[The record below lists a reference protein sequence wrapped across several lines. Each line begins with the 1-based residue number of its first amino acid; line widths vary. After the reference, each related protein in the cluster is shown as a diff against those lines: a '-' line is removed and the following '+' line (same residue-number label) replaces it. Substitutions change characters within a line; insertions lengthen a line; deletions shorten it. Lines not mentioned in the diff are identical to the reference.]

1 MVSLHGRCAICRLP
15 LRAPV
20 GICSSCRR
28 ALPRPPPCCP
38 RCGLPSTDPSQLCGR
53 CLQRPPPW
61 QRLIFI
67 GDYQP
72 PLATLIQ
79 RFKYRGE
86 WPLASPLARL
96 MLLRY
101 LQVRRGLLT
110 TRPDLLLPVPLHW
123 LRHWQR
129 GYNQSA
135 ELARPLAHWLQTDY
149 HPYWLRRVRS
159 TPAQQG
165 LSAAERRGNLRG
177 AFVCHPALAGRR
189 VLLVDDVITTG
200 STLSEIS
207 LQLIAQG
214 VMSVEVICLCRTL

>member
-20 GICSSCRR
+20 GICTPCRR
-28 ALPRPPPCCP
+28 ALPLPPPCCP
-38 RCGLPSTDPSQLCGR
+38 RCGLPSADATRPCGR

-61 QRLIFI
+61 QRLIFT

-86 WPLASPLARL
+86 WPLAFPLARL
-96 MLLRY
+96 MLLSY
-101 LQVRRGLLT
+101 LQARRHIPSM
-110 TRPDLLLPVPLHW
+110 RPDLLLAVPLHRR
-123 LRHWQR
+123 RHWRR

-135 ELARPLAHWLQTDY
+135 ELARPLAHWLQADY
-149 HPYWLRRVRS
+149 RPHWLRRVRA
-159 TPAQQG
+159 TPPQQG
-165 LSAAERRGNLRG
+165 LSAAERRRNLRG
-177 AFVCHPALAGRR
+177 AFTCHPALTGRR
-189 VLLVDDVITTG
+189 VLLVDDVVTTG

-207 LQLIAQG
+207 QRLIAQG

>member
-15 LRAPV
+15 LRTPV
-20 GICSSCRR
+20 GICTPCRR
-28 ALPRPPPCCP
+28 ALPPPPPCCP
-38 RCGLPSTDPSQLCGR
+38 RCGLPSADATRPCGR

-61 QRLIFI
+61 QRLIFT

-86 WPLASPLARL
+86 WPLAFPLARL
-96 MLLRY
+96 MLLSY
-101 LQVRRGLLT
+101 LQARRHIPSM
-110 TRPDLLLPVPLHW
+110 RPDLLLAVPLHRR
-123 LRHWQR
+123 RHWRR

-135 ELARPLAHWLQTDY
+135 ELARPLAHWLQADY
-149 HPYWLRRVRS
+149 RPHWLRRVRS
-159 TPAQQG
+159 TPPQQG
-165 LSAAERRGNLRG
+165 LSAAERRRNLRG
-177 AFVCHPALAGRR
+177 AFTCHPALTGRR
-189 VLLVDDVITTG
+189 VLLVDDVVTTG

-207 LQLIAQG
+207 QRLIAQG

>member
-20 GICSSCRR
+20 GICTPCRR
-28 ALPRPPPCCP
+28 ALPLPPPCCP
-38 RCGLPSTDPSQLCGR
+38 RCGLPSADDTRPCGR

-61 QRLIFI
+61 QRLIFT

-86 WPLASPLARL
+86 WPLAFPLARL
-96 MLLRY
+96 MLLSY
-101 LQVRRGLLT
+101 LQARRHIPSM
-110 TRPDLLLPVPLHW
+110 RPDLLLAVPLHRR
-123 LRHWQR
+123 RHWRR

-135 ELARPLAHWLQTDY
+135 ELARPLAHWLQADY
-149 HPYWLRRVRS
+149 RPHWLRRVRS
-159 TPAQQG
+159 TPPQQG
-165 LSAAERRGNLRG
+165 LSAAERRRNLRG
-177 AFVCHPALAGRR
+177 AFTCHPALTGRR
-189 VLLVDDVITTG
+189 VLLVDDVVTTG

-207 LQLIAQG
+207 QRLIAQG

>member
-20 GICSSCRR
+20 GICTPCRR
-28 ALPRPPPCCP
+28 ALPPPPPCCP
-38 RCGLPSTDPSQLCGR
+38 RCGLPSADATRPCGR

-61 QRLIFI
+61 QRLIFT

-86 WPLASPLARL
+86 WPLAFPLARL
-96 MLLRY
+96 MLLSY
-101 LQVRRGLLT
+101 LQARRHIPSM
-110 TRPDLLLPVPLHW
+110 RPDLLLAVPLHRR
-123 LRHWQR
+123 RHWRR

-135 ELARPLAHWLQTDY
+135 ELARPLAHWLQADY
-149 HPYWLRRVRS
+149 RPHWLRRVRS
-159 TPAQQG
+159 TPPQQG
-165 LSAAERRGNLRG
+165 LSAAERRRNLRG
-177 AFVCHPALAGRR
+177 AFTCHPALTGRR
-189 VLLVDDVITTG
+189 VLLVDDVVTTG

-207 LQLIAQG
+207 QRLIAQG

>member
-20 GICSSCRR
+20 GICTPCRR
-28 ALPRPPPCCP
+28 ALPLPPPCCP
-38 RCGLPSTDPSQLCGR
+38 RCGLPCADATRPCGR
-53 CLQRPPPW
+53 CLQHPPPW
-61 QRLIFI
+61 QRLIFT

-86 WPLASPLARL
+86 WPLAFPLARL
-96 MLLRY
+96 MLLSY
-101 LQVRRGLLT
+101 LQARRHIPSM
-110 TRPDLLLPVPLHW
+110 RPDLLLAVPLHRR
-123 LRHWQR
+123 RHWRR

-135 ELARPLAHWLQTDY
+135 ELARPLAHWLQADY
-149 HPYWLRRVRS
+149 RPHWLRRVRS
-159 TPAQQG
+159 TPPQQG
-165 LSAAERRGNLRG
+165 LSAAERRRNLRG
-177 AFVCHPALAGRR
+177 AFTCHPALTGRR
-189 VLLVDDVITTG
+189 VLLVDDVVTTG

-207 LQLIAQG
+207 QRLIAQG